1 MDYKL
6 KNIKEEKS
14 QKLIKELQE
23 KVENND
29 FVLNK
34 TAQELLQA
42 KQRQGDIINLVA
54 EKGNHTLLDHI
65 MQLLNS

>member
-34 TAQELLQA
+34 TA
-42 KQRQGDIINLVA
+42 
-54 EKGNHTLLDHI
+54 
-65 MQLLNS
+65 